1 LTIREDPGGE
11 PPSAATSA
19 QAVGAGRVQELRAAR
34 QQALAYVQELST
46 RLAREQAHAKK
57 LSRSYEQ
64 AVRRNVAKV
73 KELARQTSWVTP
85 TQHDQLDEELRR
97 ERSLAR
103 ELDRVRTQVQ
113 ARTQALAR
121 AEAQAQELERALAL
135 AMAQARTLARA
146 RTPRYR
152 IAAFLRLLWQL
163 RSPQRMWGGVVRNL
177 VLGMGI
183 VKLAV
188 WMLPTADRDRWK
200 DESFSELEDLKR
212 EGKPLLGDA
221 IRIASRTPWL
231 ALVLWTGAWRRSPA
245 ARWLPR
251 LKPLWIGVGTAAAT
265 FLGGIAG
272 IGQHPTEYQMRAL
285 IAASLL
291 TGAVAL
297 TGSFKGR
304 RPRRRSRRGRKR

>member
-85 TQHDQLDEELRR
+85 TQYDQLDEELRR

>member
-121 AEAQAQELERALAL
+121 AEAQAQELERPLAL

-163 RSPQRMWGGVVRNL
+163 RSPQRRWGGVVRNL

>member
-1 LTIREDPGGE
+1 MTIREDPGGE

-73 KELARQTSWVTP
+73 KELAHQTSWVTP
-85 TQHDQLDEELRR
+85 TQYDQLDEELRR

-121 AEAQAQELERALAL
+121 AEAQAQELERPLAL

>member
-1 LTIREDPGGE
+1 LTIREHPGGE
-11 PPSAATSA
+11 SPSAATPA
-19 QAVGAGRVQELRAAR
+19 QAVGAGQVQELRAAR
-34 QQALAYVQELST
+34 QQALADAQELST
-46 RLAREQAHAKK
+46 RLAREQAQAKK

-85 TQHDQLDEELRR
+85 TQYDELDGEIAR

-103 ELDRVRTQVQ
+103 ELDRVRAQVQ
-113 ARTQALAR
+113 ARTQALER

-177 VLGMGI
+177 VLGMG
-183 VKLAV
+183 VVRLAV
-188 WMLPTADRDRWK
+188 WILPTADRDRWK
-200 DESFSELEDLKR
+200 NESYSELEDLKH
-212 EGKPLLGDA
+212 EGAPLLGDA
-221 IRIASRTPWL
+221 LRIALRTPVL

-245 ARWLPR
+245 ARWLAR
-251 LKPLWIGVGTAAAT
+251 LKPVWIGVGTATAT
-265 FLGGIAG
+265 FWAGLAG
-272 IGQHPTEYQMRAL
+272 IGQHPTEWQMRTL
-285 IAASLL
+285 VAASLL
-291 TGAVAL
+291 AGAVAA
-297 TGSFKGR
+297 TESYRGR
-304 RPRRRSRRGRKR
+304 RPH